1 MCRTMESLQTWILL
15 IEQSCYAAA
24 ATNHCDITIMYKSQ
38 QTASLVHSCRP
49 PTMSLSRLA
58 SLALTPSVIRAGKM
72 EGRLIPL
79 RCIHAYD
86 IISLERVQRISPSSR
101 CEVTAVSDLALH
113 IRRLANEM
121 LVI

>member
-15 IEQSCYAAA
+15 FEQSCYAAA

-49 PTMSLSRLA
+49 PTTSLSRLA

-72 EGRLIPL
+72 EGRLISL
-79 RCIHAYD
+79 RCIYD
-86 IISLERVQRISPSSR
+86 IISLERVQRISPASR
-101 CEVTAVSDLALH
+101 CEVTAVSDLDLY